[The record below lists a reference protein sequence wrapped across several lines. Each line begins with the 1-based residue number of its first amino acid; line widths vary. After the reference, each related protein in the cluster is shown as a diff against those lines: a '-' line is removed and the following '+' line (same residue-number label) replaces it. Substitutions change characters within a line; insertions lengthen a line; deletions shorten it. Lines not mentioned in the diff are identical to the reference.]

1 MRTSGPFLP
10 SGRSAASTGHSVPSP
25 VAAEQ
30 ARIRLVASW
39 VPTDTAAV
47 SSGGPP
53 SPPSAGST
61 TKMTSTSLT

>member
-10 SGRSAASTGHSVPSP
+10 SGRSAASTGHSVPSA
-25 VAAEQ
+25 VAVEQ

-39 VPTDTAAV
+39 APTDTTAA
-47 SSGGPP
+47 SSSASAP
-53 SPPSAGST
+53 SGAGST